1 MTSWTHSHAN
11 VANSILLNKSPA
23 SQNNFGRNLHYYY
36 LRSKILNSKMKKV
49 MILMLSLMMLSGS
62 AMAQDSQFN
71 GQDSKV
77 MRPKR
82 VRMTQEQMTEKMI
95 SELKLDE
102 KQAKKVTKLNKK
114 FKTLIEGEQQENMK
128 GQRPPMGQGR
138 PDGNRGGGR
147 PNGGFGGGMPGGG
160 MGGPGGT
167 GGFGGGMGGRGG
179 GGMQG
184 GPRGGM
190 PPGGSDSQQASYD
203 YDKQQTKYDNQMRKL
218 LSDEQYEGYLKLRP
232 QFYSQRRVREFLMGG
247 NDMNSEMGMPPGGFG
262 GHGSRQKD
270 IKYSGATSLTTAATE
285 TGKAYES
292 TKTDESALMISTKGA
307 VTVSQPTISKTGD
320 SDGGDNCS
328 FYGVNAALLVKGG
341 STTTIKGGT
350 ISSSAT
356 GANGVFSYGGNGGR
370 NGADGDGT
378 TVIIEDTKITTTG
391 NGSGGIMTTGG
402 GVMKAKNLT
411 VNTSG
416 RSSAPIRSDRGGGI
430 VTVEGGSYT
439 SSGQGSPVIYSTAD
453 ITVSNAVLT
462 STMSEGAVIEGK
474 NSITLNN
481 CQMTVS
487 NTRRN
492 SHAQFL
498 DGIMLFQSFSGDAAK
513 GNSHFTMNGG
523 TLKNQQGHLF
533 HVTNTN
539 AIITLNG
546 VKLVNE
552 DPAKVLLSVCAD
564 GWKGAGNKATLNAVS
579 QLLDG
584 NILVGSDSEL
594 TLTLSDGSSF
604 TGSISGNITNATGN
618 TVSTETGKVD
628 VTLDEGCTWNLT
640 ADTYITSFTG
650 DASHIKSNGHC
661 LYVNGKMMNIQ

>member
-1 MTSWTHSHAN
+1 
-11 VANSILLNKSPA
+11 
-23 SQNNFGRNLHYYY
+23 
-36 LRSKILNSKMKKV
+36 MKKA

-62 AMAQDSQFN
+62 AMAQEKLAD
-71 GQDSKV
+71 GQESRV

-82 VRMTQEQMTEKMI
+82 VRMTQEQMTEKMV
-95 SELKLDE
+95 SDLKLDE

-114 FKTLIEGEQQENMK
+114 FKTLIEGEQQDNMK

-138 PDGNRGGGR
+138 PDGNLGGGR
-147 PNGGFGGGMPGGG
+147 PGGGFGGGMPSGG
-160 MGGPGGT
+160 MGGPGGA
-167 GGFGGGMGGRGG
+167 GGFGGSMGGRS

-184 GPRGGM
+184 GPHGGM
-190 PPGGSDSQQASYD
+190 PPTGNQQQSSYD
-203 YDKQQTKYDNQMRKL
+203 YDKQQTKYDKKIRKI
-218 LSDEQYEGYLKLRP
+218 LSDEQYEGYSKLKP
-232 QFYSQRRVREFLMGG
+232 QFYSQRRIREFLLGDNG
-247 NDMNSEMGMPPGGFG
+247 MNNEMGMPPGGFG
-262 GHGSRQKD
+262 GGPGSQQKD
-270 IKYSGATSLTTAATE
+270 IKYSGVTTLTAAATE
-285 TGKAYES
+285 NGKAYES
-292 TKTDESALMISTKGA
+292 SKADECALLISTKEA
-307 VTVSQPTISKTGD
+307 VTISQPNISKTGD
-320 SDGGDNCS
+320 SNGGDNCS

-341 STTTIKGGT
+341 STATIKGGT

-370 NGADGDGT
+370 NGAEGDGT

-391 NGSGGIMTTGG
+391 DGSGGIMTTGG
-402 GVMKAKNLT
+402 GVTRAKNLT

-416 RSSAPIRSDRGGGI
+416 RSSAPIRSDRGGGT

-453 ITVSNAVLT
+453 ITVSDAVLT

-498 DGIMLFQSFSGDAAK
+498 DGIMLFQSFSGDAAT

-523 TLKNQQGHLF
+523 TFTNCQGHLF

-539 AIITLNG
+539 AIITLND
-546 VKLVNE
+546 VNLMNE

-564 GWKGAGNKATLNAVS
+564 GWQGAGNKATLNAVS
-579 QLLDG
+579 QQLEG

-594 TLTLSDGSSF
+594 TLTLTKGSTF
-604 TGSISGNITNATGN
+604 TGSIGGNITNASGKK
-618 TVSTETGKVD
+618 VSTKTGKVD
-628 VTLDEGCTWNLT
+628 VTLGDGCIWTLT
-640 ADTYITSFTG
+640 ADTHITSFTG
-650 DASHIKSNGHC
+650 DTSQIKPNGYH
-661 LYVNGKMMNIQ
+661 LWVNGKEMNIQ

>member
-1 MTSWTHSHAN
+1 
-11 VANSILLNKSPA
+11 
-23 SQNNFGRNLHYYY
+23 
-36 LRSKILNSKMKKV
+36 
-49 MILMLSLMMLSGS
+49 
-62 AMAQDSQFN
+62 
-71 GQDSKV
+71 
-77 MRPKR
+77 
-82 VRMTQEQMTEKMI
+82 MTQKQMTEKMI
-95 SELKLDE
+95 CELKLDE

-114 FKTLIEGEQQENMK
+114 FKTLIEGEQQDNMK

-147 PNGGFGGGMPGGG
+147 PSGGGFGGDMPGGG
-160 MGGPGGT
+160 MGGPGGA

-190 PPGGSDSQQASYD
+190 PPGEGGQQQASYD
-203 YDKQQTKYDNQMRKL
+203 YDKQQTKYDKKIRKI
-218 LSDEQYEGYLKLRP
+218 LSDEQYEGYLKLKP
-232 QFYSQRRVREFLMGG
+232 QFYSQRRTRDFLMGG
-247 NDMNSEMGMPPGGFG
+247 NSLQMMGGNSDMGMPPGGHG

-270 IKYSGATSLTTAATE
+270 IKYTGATTLTATTTE
-285 TGKAYES
+285 SGKTYES
-292 TKTDESALMISTKGA
+292 SKADESALLVSTKEA
-307 VTVSQPTISKTGD
+307 MTISQPTISKTGD

-350 ISSSAT
+350 IVTNGS

-370 NGADGDGT
+370 NGAQGDGT

-391 NGSGGIMTTGG
+391 GGSGGIMTTGG

-416 RSSAPIRSDRGGGI
+416 RSSAPIRSDRGGGV

-439 SSGQGSPVIYSTAD
+439 SNGQGSPVIYSTAD
-453 ITVSNAVLT
+453 ITVSDAVLT

-498 DGIMLFQSFSGDAAK
+498 DGIMLFQSFSGDAAT
-513 GNSHFTMNGG
+513 GNSHFNMNGG
-523 TLKNQQGHLF
+523 TLTNRQGHLF

-546 VKLVNE
+546 VKLVNN

-564 GWKGAGNKATLNAVS
+564 GWKGAANKATLNAVG
-579 QLLDG
+579 QHLDG

-594 TLTLSDGSSF
+594 TLSLSDGSTF
-604 TGSISGNITNATGN
+604 TGCIGGNITNAEGN

-628 VTLDEGCTWNLT
+628 VTLGDGCTWNLT

-650 DASHIKSNGHC
+650 DASRIKSNGHS
-661 LYVNGKMMNIQ
+661 LFVNGKEMNIQ